1 MTWPPTYNPQYVPS
15 AGAEHWDARLETMDP
30 AERDEVILDKL
41 RGQLRYAWDQ
51 SGFYREF
58 WKDAPVDPADIRNL
72 EEFARLREPA
82 NLLYEEIITE
92 IVDEERGVGDEGPR
106 EAGAGHIYVV
116 RSVLH
121 VKAWSRECPVSR
133 LRGRRAYAV
142 PAPTPMLRD
151 VRSPRPPAR
160 CVRLAIGGGAP
171 ARDDGGRS

>member
-1 MTWPPTYNPQYVPS
+1 M
-15 AGAEHWDARLETMDP
+15 AGEGED
-30 AERDEVILDKL
+30 VFSVL
-41 RGQLRYAWDQ
+41 RGPGPVESVDECSL
-51 SGFYREF
+51 EF
-58 WKDAPVDPADIRNL
+58 GKQERKLVRGGIRIIRHQVVEAGHESLDVYVTVLVKVALCL
-72 EEFARLREPA
+72 EEFARLREPG